1 MRDSDGSAV
10 IVHASPDNFANIPD
24 RYHSYEENVFGPD
37 SATRATGDAGSR
49 AGCGVLS
56 GPAN

>member
-1 MRDSDGSAV
+1 M